1 MQRRAWVVTRRRSM
15 VPKASL
21 QRRFVCTLGFH
32 VRRVL
37 HGQQGE
43 PTARVAA
50 AAQPGPAANARVAAV
65 LQPGLVGWG
74 QGRSYP

>member
-15 VPKASL
+15 VLKASL
-21 QRRFVCTLGFH
+21 QRRLVCTLGFH

-37 HGQQGE
+37 HRQLGE

-50 AAQPGPAANARVAAV
+50 AAQPGPPANARLAAV
-65 LQPGLVGWG
+65 RQPGLGGWG
-74 QGRSYP
+74 QGRLYP